1 MEQRK
6 MKEQKLAE
14 LKASL
19 LCVEGRPTEVYSRI
33 VGYYRS
39 VRNWNAGKREEFR
52 FRKEYAFPAWNAQ
65 AQSAV
70 SRMEAARQAASA
82 APAGERADK
91 APVGPAGKASG
102 YLLFVRRACP
112 NCPPVKDY
120 LSSSNLAGALAD
132 TDTEAGLDLA
142 RQYEVLATPTAIL
155 LDDNG
160 NELTRCYTKAQLMAE
175 LAPVAREA
183 ALA

>member
-19 LCVEGRPTEVYSRI
+19 LSVEGRPTEVYSRI

-52 FRKEYAFPAWNAQ
+52 HRAEYAFPQWNARAQASLSGMNAQ
-65 AQSAV
+65 AQNGPV
-70 SRMEAARQAASA
+70 EAKAAGASQPSQKAR
-82 APAGERADK
+82 
-91 APVGPAGKASG
+91 ASG
-102 YLLFVRRACP
+102 YILFVRRSCP
-112 NCPPVKDY
+112 NCPPVKEY
-120 LSSSNLAGALAD
+120 LGSSKLAGALMD
-132 TDTEAGLDLA
+132 TDTEAGLDMA

-160 NELTRCYTKAQLMAE
+160 KELSRCYTKAQLMAE
-175 LAPVAREA
+175 LAPLAREA
-183 ALA
+183 VLA